1 MVFDG
6 LLMVSVAVSVSHKP
20 SLDLGVFPSIFLNFA
35 CHPLRLSWSSNQL
48 EAAGTWPRLPIFKG
62 NFAAIFGQLEPPPEE
77 GCRFPESVRKAPQ
90 RSKDAALQSQYV
102 RHRSAARV
110 PHPLSPLHN
119 VEARETLKR
128 HPPKPAATFQSHSP
142 FPPNVQC

>member
-20 SLDLGVFPSIFLNFA
+20 SLDLGVFPSIFVNFA
-35 CHPLRLSWSSNQL
+35 CHPLRVSWSWNQL
-48 EAAGTWPRLPIFKG
+48 ETAEAWPTRGSAA
-62 NFAAIFGQLEPPPEE
+62 QQ
-77 GCRFPESVRKAPQ
+77 GCRTPESVRKAPQ
-90 RSKDAALQSQYV
+90 RSKDAALQRRYV

-119 VEARETLKR
+119 VEAHETLKR
-128 HPPKPAATFQSHSP
+128 HPPKPAANFQSHSP
-142 FPPNVQC
+142 FPPKRAPFPPDVQC